1 MKSFYLGIIWMAI
14 TILVISLSTTMLTVA
29 NSILNIGG
37 FLFALG
43 WIGISIKTKCFTT
56 IKFKKNEEAN

>member
-1 MKSFYLGIIWMAI
+1 MKNFYLGIIWIAI

-37 FLFALG
+37 FVFALG

-56 IKFKKNEEAN
+56 IKFKKNEEVN

>member
-1 MKSFYLGIIWMAI
+1 MKEFYLGIIWIAI

-43 WIGISIKTKCFTT
+43 WIGISIQTKCFTT